1 MADLPGLRFEGK
13 SLEPTPRIIVKAI
26 LQPPV
31 IDSAIAQALVARYI
45 PLRDR

>member
-1 MADLPGLRFEGK
+1 MANLPGLRFGGK